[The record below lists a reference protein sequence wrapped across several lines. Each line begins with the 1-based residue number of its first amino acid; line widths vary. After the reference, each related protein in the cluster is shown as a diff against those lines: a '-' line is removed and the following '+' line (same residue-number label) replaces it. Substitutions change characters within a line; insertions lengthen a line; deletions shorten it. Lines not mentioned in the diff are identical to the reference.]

1 VDSVTFHLPL
11 LLLLLAA
18 AALFAGAETAL
29 FSLTRQQR
37 RRLEKAGDPA
47 GEAATRLLRNPREL
61 LAGLLFGGVLA
72 QVAFAALLMDLLGE
86 VMGTGPAA
94 AAAVGISLVVLLIPG
109 SIVPRVLAAASPL
122 AFVQATARPVAA
134 ATSFLKL
141 GALPLGWVSRQLA
154 RRLLPEPAMTNPVPE
169 PASGS
174 SRAPTDDD
182 LLEYLDEF
190 HETVAREVMTPRM
203 EILAADLDWPPERLP
218 QFVRKAKVSLLPLYR
233 GNLDNIESLL
243 RVKPYLL
250 AGRCDLK
257 PFLARP
263 YFIPEGKKIHDLW
276 REFQTRKPA
285 LAIVLD
291 EHGQTTGLITM
302 EDILEEIFGE
312 VYDEGEP
319 EEEAIVPLPS
329 GGWRV
334 RGRAL
339 LSDVEREI
347 GLALEADEGIDTLGG
362 LVMNYLGEI
371 PRRGDS
377 FIVRNHNIQITKV
390 VRHRV
395 QEVRVQSL
403 STMRTSAGGSGE
415 TGAPAGGE

>member
-1 VDSVTFHLPL
+1 MDSVAVQLPL

-37 RRLEKAGDPA
+37 RRLEKPGDPA
-47 GEAATRLLRNPREL
+47 GEAAARLLENPREL
-61 LAGLLFGGVLA
+61 LAGLLFGSVLA
-72 QVAFAALLMDLLGE
+72 QVAFAALLTDLLLERLGA
-86 VMGTGPAA
+86 GPAVA
-94 AAAVGISLVVLLIPG
+94 VAVGVSLVVLLIPG
-109 SIVPRVLAAASPL
+109 SIVPRVLAAASPF
-122 AFVQATARPVAA
+122 AFAQATARPVAA
-134 ATSFLKL
+134 ATSFLRL
-141 GALPLGWVSRQLA
+141 GALPLGWVSRRFA
-154 RRLLPEPAMTNPVPE
+154 DRLFPEPAIVNPPPE
-169 PASGS
+169 TAGGS
-174 SRAPTDDD
+174 ARAPTDDD
-182 LLEYLDEF
+182 ILEYLDEF

-203 EILAADLDWPPERLP
+203 EILAGDLDWPPERLP

-233 GNLDNIESLL
+233 GNLDNIESIL

-250 AGRCDLK
+250 AGRRELG
-257 PFLARP
+257 PFQAKP

-276 REFQTRKPA
+276 RDFQTRKPA

-291 EHGQTTGLITM
+291 EHGQTTGLVTM

-319 EEEAIVPLPS
+319 EEEAIVQLPT
-329 GGWRV
+329 GAWRV
-334 RGRAL
+334 HGRAL

-347 GLALEADEGIDTLGG
+347 GLVLEADEGIDTLGG

-377 FIVRNHNIQITKV
+377 FILRNHNIQISKV
-390 VRHRV
+390 IRHRV
-395 QEVRVQSL
+395 QEVRIQLL
-403 STMRTSAGGSGE
+403 STMRTSGGPGEAGP
-415 TGAPAGGE
+415 AAGGE